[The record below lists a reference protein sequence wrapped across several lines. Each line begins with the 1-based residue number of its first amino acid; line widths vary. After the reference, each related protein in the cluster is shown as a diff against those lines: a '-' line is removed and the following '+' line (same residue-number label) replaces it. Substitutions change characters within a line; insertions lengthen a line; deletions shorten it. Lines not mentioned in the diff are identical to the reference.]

1 VSRRDDLPGQTPAQE
16 QIVNKIR
23 GIKVKS
29 GLKAGGYCPV
39 GLLCRAI

>member
-1 VSRRDDLPGQTPAQE
+1 VSRRDDPSGETPAQE
-16 QIVNKIR
+16 KSVSKIG

-39 GLLCRAI
+39 GLICRI